1 MKGDEFFDVQF
12 GVIYIVG
19 WNIGDCVCGGDEFL
33 IKEEIVFVEEKV
45 GFFSIYFMIF
55 FNNIIIIL

>member
-45 GFFSIYFMIF
+45 GFF
-55 FNNIIIIL
+55 